1 YVLIALGLE
10 GMQPRAFSI
19 AVAFNIITNLIF
31 IPRFSFVA
39 AGVTTV
45 LSEVVL
51 MVMFAYY
58 LKKKMPGVN
67 WLHLLAKPLALT
79 AVVIL
84 IMALITYLTHPVIGV
99 AAGLLLYGVGLIAL
113 RILGGEERTVLRAI
127 LPAPLTAK
135 LRI

>member
-1 YVLIALGLE
+1 
-10 GMQPRAFSI
+10 M

-39 AGVTTV
+39 AGATTV

-58 LKKKMPGVN
+58 LHKKMPGMN
-67 WLHLLAKPLALT
+67 WVHLLAKPLGLT
-79 AVVIL
+79 AVVVL
-84 IMALITYLTHPVIGV
+84 IMAGISQLTFPILGVIVGLAAY
-99 AAGLLLYGVGLIAL
+99 AAGLVGL
-113 RILGGEERTVLRAI
+113 RIIGGEERTVLRAI
-127 LPAPLTAK
+127 LPRPVTTK